1 MDPQHG
7 PLTQPQSR
15 CPVRDPAVSDPAVS
29 LTTREPHHY
38 PTSTLALVRC
48 MMMVCIGAHWFA
60 CTWAIIAGFADSPL
74 DTWMGYFDYCW
85 AADTEK
91 GYVCVEPWDMYAAT
105 LYFAMMTITSI
116 GYGDLAATP
125 KNATEQARPGPIA
138 PAPALALG

>member
-1 MDPQHG
+1 MI
-7 PLTQPQSR
+7 
-15 CPVRDPAVSDPAVS
+15 
-29 LTTREPHHY
+29 
-38 PTSTLALVRC
+38 
-48 MMMVCIGAHWFA
+48 MVCIGAHWFA

-91 GYVCVEPWDMYAAT
+91 GYMCVEPWDMYAAT

-125 KNATEQARPGPIA
+125 KNATEQASPGPIA
-138 PAPALALG
+138 PALALTLA